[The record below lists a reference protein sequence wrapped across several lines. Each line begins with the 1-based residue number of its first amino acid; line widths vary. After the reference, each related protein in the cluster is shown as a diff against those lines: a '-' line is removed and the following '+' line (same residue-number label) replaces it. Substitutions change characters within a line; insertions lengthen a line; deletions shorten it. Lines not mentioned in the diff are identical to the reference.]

1 MVLDV
6 SMKKV
11 ESRIIVYVWELQI
24 KNCRELRRFKK
35 IKGIRDG
42 VVFVEDWERQSNSF
56 LGSVVED
63 QFG

>member
-1 MVLDV
+1 M
-6 SMKKV
+6 
-11 ESRIIVYVWELQI
+11 
-24 KNCRELRRFKK
+24 NCRELRRFKK